1 MEPQSTRY
9 PNSAGATLGGCSRT
23 FIFFKS
29 LSQIDTF
36 GPRALPPDLGPFRSR
51 SGRPSGTF
59 IFSFKSYVILY
70 LFGLGL
76 VRWLWEPSGRIGE
89 GRQNDDLRSA
99 NPQSNPLICWLCA
112 LRSKSDTP
120 GVIRRSVGCL
130 GCAMDPAEY
139 RRSLVKSVD
148 LPCDLFVLR
157 SLSEI
162 PLPRCNPLIYGLL
175 GVQRCICL
183 GCTVGPSQSL
193 PRPVTFD
200 LVARATAAR
209 ELQSTRCPT
218 SAGAAIGR
226 LFQNPYIFLLNPFTN
241 SHF

>member
-23 FIFFKS
+23 FIFFFQI

-99 NPQSNPLICWLCA
+99 NPRSNPLICWLCA

-139 RRSLVKSVD
+139 QRSSVKSVD
-148 LPCDLFVLR
+148 LLCDLFVLL
-157 SLSEI
+157 SLSQI
-162 PLPRCNPLIYGLL
+162 PFPRCNPLIYGLL
-175 GVQRCICL
+175 GVQRWTFLVLHSSGEIC
-183 GCTVGPSQSL
+183 
-193 PRPVTFD
+193 
-200 LVARATAAR
+200 
-209 ELQSTRCPT
+209 
-218 SAGAAIGR
+218 
-226 LFQNPYIFLLNPFTN
+226 
-241 SHF
+241 